1 MYIDFYGLNEPPF
14 ALTPDPRYLYF
25 TPSHTEVM
33 ANLHYGIESGRGL
46 IVVTGE
52 VGTGK
57 TTLLRW
63 MMQRLDRTVMV
74 AYIFNPRLSVPEFY
88 QYLATLFDIQN
99 WENKSDLLIELGKI
113 LDTRHSRG
121 LRTVLVVDEA
131 HGLSTEVLG
140 NFESDTAK
148 HLQIVL
154 TGQPELRDVLN
165 YSHLRQLKQRVAL
178 RCEISA
184 LPNVD
189 ETAHYI
195 ASRLKVAGAR
205 NPEMFSP
212 GAVDYIFRCS
222 AGIPRNIN
230 NLCDNAMLNGFAS
243 GEHMISR
250 AMIEEVA
257 ATFDMLPRSDRDPR
271 PTEDSVRIFNAA
283 GRAELWAAGNGN
295 GGTGVPPVNHAQD
308 ARATN
313 GNGNGGT
320 GVPPV
325 NHAQDARATNG
336 NGNGGTGVP
345 PVNHAQDV
353 HATNGNGD
361 GGTGLPP
368 VNHAQDAHATTFDSS
383 EPAANFS
390 LISPAPEPDITF
402 GDRSPRNEPPVT
414 IEELGSAFNRS
425 GFGRGNNGQNL

>member
-1 MYIDFYGLNEPPF
+1 MYIEFYGLNELPF

-74 AYIFNPRLSVPEFY
+74 AYIFNPRLTVTEFY

-99 WENKSDLLIELGKI
+99 WENKSDLLIELGKV
-113 LDTRHSRG
+113 LESRHSRG

-131 HGLSTEVLG
+131 HGLSTEVLEEIRLLC

-195 ASRLKVAGAR
+195 ASRLKIAGATQTAI
-205 NPEMFSP
+205 FSP

-230 NLCDNAMLNGFAS
+230 NLCDNALLNGFAA
-243 GEHMISR
+243 GEHIISR
-250 AMIEEVA
+250 AIVEEVA
-257 ATFDMLPRSDRDPR
+257 ATFDMLPRKDRNEPSEKDG
-271 PTEDSVRIFNAA
+271 VRIFNAA
-283 GRAELWAAGNGN
+283 GRAELWAAGNG
-295 GGTGVPPVNHAQD
+295 HS
-308 ARATN
+308 N
-313 GNGNGGT
+313 GNGNG
-320 GVPPV
+320 
-325 NHAQDARATNG
+325 NG
-336 NGNGGTGVP
+336 NG
-345 PVNHAQDV
+345 HSQDR
-353 HATNGNGD
+353 AD
-361 GGTGLPP
+361 Y
-368 VNHAQDAHATTFDSS
+368 QTFDRR
-383 EPAANFS
+383 EPAENFS
-390 LISPAPEPDITF
+390 LISPAPGTDIY
-402 GDRSPRNEPPVT
+402 DERSPGNEPVT
-414 IEELGSAFNRS
+414 IEELGSAFDRS
-425 GFGRGNNGQNL
+425 GFGRGNNGQSL